1 MMNHSSS
8 LNLTVQSLQTFVPAK
23 DYTVA
28 LEFYQTIGFELV
40 WSNEQL
46 SLMRCQN
53 FSFLLQNF
61 YEQMLAEN
69 FMMHLLV
76 DHVDDWWQHL
86 THVSSQFSHPLQLT
100 QPEDRAWGM
109 CDFTFVD
116 PSGVLWRVASEL

>member
-1 MMNHSSS
+1 MMSNSSS
-8 LNLTVQSLQTFVPAK
+8 LNLTVQSLKTFVPAK
-23 DYTVA
+23 DYTIA
-28 LEFYQTIGFELV
+28 LEFYQAIGFELV

-61 YEQMLAEN
+61 YEQTLAEN

-76 DHVDDWWQHL
+76 GYVDDWWQHL

-100 QPEDRAWGM
+100 QPENRAWGM
-109 CDFTFVD
+109 RDFTFVD